1 MGEVRSVWNSPSTIY
16 SVHHWSESP
25 RCGDYTYKCQAL
37 KLQHKNWS
45 EGSYN
50 STSYCIVT
58 CTFFFWRVNIFVKLL
73 LNKSNLPAK
82 YCKLYKSQ
90 RRSHEK
96 ENKNKMESTNL
107 VWTSSTPLILFM
119 TQDMP
124 AFTPVITAKLRAC
137 TKGPPVRACIIENA
151 MIFKHNYNL
160 YQNKCL
166 WHKQENLGM
175 QLKI

>member
-1 MGEVRSVWNSPSTIY
+1 MLIDIWHRQHQIILGSNWQELCSWCRYLPHHAWPQHFASNLGPTEWKLGFQMGEVRSVWNSPSTIY

-45 EGSYN
+45 EGSYI

-96 ENKNKMESTNL
+96 ENKNKKE
-107 VWTSSTPLILFM
+107 
-119 TQDMP
+119 
-124 AFTPVITAKLRAC
+124 
-137 TKGPPVRACIIENA
+137 
-151 MIFKHNYNL
+151 
-160 YQNKCL
+160 
-166 WHKQENLGM
+166 
-175 QLKI
+175 